1 MGFISTYRA
10 EDIGRKVNT
19 MGAYPLDVMLIGG
32 TGSGKSTTLNSIFQ
46 REVARV
52 GESYDPETM
61 SISNHRLNEDLRLW
75 DTPGLGDG
83 VEKDKE
89 HTRNIIEQLH
99 ATFKKDDGTK
109 YGLIDL
115 VLVVV
120 DGSNRDMGTTYKL
133 LTNILIPNIDKSRIL
148 VAINQADLAMSGHHW
163 DKFSNTPD
171 RELQAFLNDKA
182 DSIQRRVREAAGI
195 DIIRPVCY
203 SGAKSW
209 NITKVLDLIID
220 HIPSQLRLPPKRN
233 IDAEAVEKS
242 VDDAMNKIHEG
253 ISSMMSR
260 SLNDL
265 MHSGNFWLDDSFHE
279 AMSDA
284 MGTMGGASGT
294 LEFALDNLLDDEDFA
309 EEICDALDDFNTAIQ
324 DIYSAIDAA
333 NRNLWRHVGNS
344 ALKSIYYGLQDL
356 GNALIN
362 MANSLGYV
370 DEQFSSLMNDIQ
382 QNIHKVLDRIN
393 TLGK

>member
-83 VEKDKE
+83 VEKDKQ
-89 HTRNIIEQLH
+89 HSRNIIDKLYE
-99 ATFKKDDGTK
+99 TFTK
-109 YGLIDL
+109 NSTRYGLIDL

-163 DKFSNTPD
+163 DDLYNIPD
-171 RELQAFLNDKA
+171 HKLSSFLNDKA

-203 SGAKSW
+203 SGAKGW

-220 HIPSQLRLPPKRN
+220 NIPSQLR
-233 IDAEAVEKS
+233 
-242 VDDAMNKIHEG
+242 
-253 ISSMMSR
+253 
-260 SLNDL
+260 
-265 MHSGNFWLDDSFHE
+265 
-279 AMSDA
+279 
-284 MGTMGGASGT
+284 
-294 LEFALDNLLDDEDFA
+294 
-309 EEICDALDDFNTAIQ
+309 
-324 DIYSAIDAA
+324 
-333 NRNLWRHVGNS
+333 
-344 ALKSIYYGLQDL
+344 
-356 GNALIN
+356 
-362 MANSLGYV
+362 
-370 DEQFSSLMNDIQ
+370 
-382 QNIHKVLDRIN
+382 RI
-393 TLGK
+393 

>member
-83 VEKDKE
+83 VEKDKQ
-89 HTRNIIEQLH
+89 HSRNIIDKLYE
-99 ATFKKDDGTK
+99 TFTK
-109 YGLIDL
+109 NSTRYGLIDL

-133 LTNILIPNIDKSRIL
+133 LSSILLPNIDKSRIL

-163 DKFSNTPD
+163 DDLYNIPD
-171 RELQAFLNDKA
+171 HKLSSFLNDKA

-203 SGAKSW
+203 SGAKGW

-220 HIPSQLRLPPKRN
+220 NIPSQLR
-233 IDAEAVEKS
+233 
-242 VDDAMNKIHEG
+242 
-253 ISSMMSR
+253 
-260 SLNDL
+260 
-265 MHSGNFWLDDSFHE
+265 
-279 AMSDA
+279 
-284 MGTMGGASGT
+284 
-294 LEFALDNLLDDEDFA
+294 
-309 EEICDALDDFNTAIQ
+309 
-324 DIYSAIDAA
+324 
-333 NRNLWRHVGNS
+333 
-344 ALKSIYYGLQDL
+344 
-356 GNALIN
+356 
-362 MANSLGYV
+362 
-370 DEQFSSLMNDIQ
+370 
-382 QNIHKVLDRIN
+382 RI
-393 TLGK
+393 

>member
-10 EDIGRKVNT
+10 SDIGRKVT
-19 MGAYPLDVMLIGG
+19 AMGAYPLDVMLIGG

-89 HTRNIIEQLH
+89 HTRHIIEQLH
-99 ATFKKDDGTK
+99 ATFKKDDGTT
-109 YGLIDL
+109 YSLIDL

-133 LTNILIPNIDKSRIL
+133 LTNILIPNIDASRIL
-148 VAINQADLAMSGHHW
+148 VAINQADLAMSGRHW
-163 DKFSNTPD
+163 DDFTNTPD
-171 RELQAFLNDKA
+171 RELQAFLNEKA

-195 DIIRPVCY
+195 EILRPVCY

-220 HIPSQLRLPPKRN
+220 NIPSGLRLPHQRS
-233 IDAEAVEKS
+233 IDAEAVAQS
-242 VDDAMNKIHEG
+242 VDDAMDKIHEG
-253 ISSMMSR
+253 IGGMMSR
-260 SLNDL
+260 ALNDL
-265 MHSGNFWLDDSFHE
+265 QHTGNFWLDESFHE
-279 AMSDA
+279 AMTDA

-294 LEFALDNLLDDEDFA
+294 LEFALGELDDEDFA
-309 EEICDALDDFNTAIQ
+309 EDICEALDDFNTAIQ
-324 DIYSAIDAA
+324 DMYDAIDEAD
-333 NRNLWRHVGNS
+333 RNLWRHVGNS
-344 ALKSIYYGLQDL
+344 ALKDIYYGLQDL

-370 DEQFSSLMNDIQ
+370 DEHFSSLMETLQ
-382 QNIHKVLDRIN
+382 QNILKVLDRIN